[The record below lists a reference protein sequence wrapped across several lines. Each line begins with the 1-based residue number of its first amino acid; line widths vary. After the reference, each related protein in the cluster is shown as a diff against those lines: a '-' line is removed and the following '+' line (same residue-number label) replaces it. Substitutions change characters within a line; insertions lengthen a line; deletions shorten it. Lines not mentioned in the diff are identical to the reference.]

1 MITTYAQLIQEIDE
15 CAALYHREEEGDN
28 LENIEM
34 LSGIEFDVARAI
46 TEYALSKGLDY
57 DIGRFKLS
65 FIYEANSEDPQ
76 YDVLEDCKSGLMMT
90 FVEMLID
97 QNFVIDDYPLENK
110 YVPLTDPD
118 PELIA
123 AARHFYK
130 SFWPDY
136 EE

>member
-1 MITTYAQLIQEIDE
+1 MITTYPQLIQKINE
-15 CAALYHREEEGDN
+15 CADLWHRQDEGDN
-28 LENIEM
+28 FENMEM
-34 LSGIEFDVARAI
+34 LTIIEWDVARAI

-65 FIYEANSEDPQ
+65 FIYYANSDDPQ
-76 YDVLEDCKSGLMMT
+76 YDVLEDCGSELMMT

-97 QNFVIDDYPLENK
+97 HNFVIDDYPLENK
-110 YVPLTDPD
+110 YLPLKDPD
-118 PELIA
+118 PELVA
-123 AARHFYK
+123 AAKHFYK

>member
-15 CAALYHREEEGDN
+15 CAALYHREDEGDN
-28 LENIEM
+28 LENAEM

-65 FIYEANSEDPQ
+65 FIYKAESEDPKS
-76 YDVLEDCKSGLMMT
+76 DVLEGCRSELMMT
-90 FVEMLID
+90 FVEMLVD
-97 QNFVIDDYPLENK
+97 HNLVIDDHPIENK

-118 PELIA
+118 PELIE

-130 SFWPDY
+130 SFWPDFD
-136 EE
+136 E

>member
-1 MITTYAQLIQEIDE
+1 MITTYAQLIQEINE
-15 CAALYHREEEGDN
+15 CAALWHREDEGEN

-65 FIYEANSEDPQ
+65 FIYHADSEDPQ
-76 YDVLEDCKSGLMMT
+76 YDVLEDCRSELMMT
-90 FVEMLID
+90 FVEMIID
-97 QNFVIDDYPLENK
+97 HNYVIDDHPLENK
-110 YVPLTDPD
+110 YQPIKDPD
-118 PELIA
+118 PELVA
-123 AARHFYK
+123 AAKHFYK

-136 EE
+136 DE